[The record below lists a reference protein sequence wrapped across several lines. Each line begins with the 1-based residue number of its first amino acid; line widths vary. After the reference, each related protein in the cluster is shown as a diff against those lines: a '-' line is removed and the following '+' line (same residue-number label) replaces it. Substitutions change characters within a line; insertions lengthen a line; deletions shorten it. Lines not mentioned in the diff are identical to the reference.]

1 MGGGNNVCIPVI
13 ECFAERVYH
22 CVSNIAAE
30 ARVHIVIFIVSRK
43 GS

>member
-1 MGGGNNVCIPVI
+1 MGGGGNNVCIPVI

-30 ARVHIVIFIVSRK
+30 ASFHTVI
-43 GS
+43 